1 MKHKHHIIP
10 KHAGGTDDPSNIVY
24 LTIEEHAE
32 AHKKLYKKY
41 GRWQDKV
48 AYEGLSG
55 QIESKDVIKEVYKQ
69 NGLAQVHHLHTKS
82 VKEKARQRTI
92 EVNKG
97 KVLSKEHKEKLRL
110 ARLGQK
116 HKEEDKKKIGKALSK
131 EHIIT
136 NPQGKKFVIS
146 NLNEF
151 ARKNNLDQ
159 GNLTK
164 VAQGKLNQHKGYKVS
179 YKY

>member
-10 KHAGGTDDPSNIVY
+10 KHAGGTDDSSNIVY
-24 LTIEEHAE
+24 LTVKEHAE
-32 AHKKLYKKY
+32 AHRKLYKKY
-41 GRWQDKV
+41 GRWQDKL

-55 QIESKDVIKEVYKQ
+55 QIGKEKIIKEIAKRMGKRNY
-69 NGLAQVHHLHTKS
+69 HHLHTPEAI
-82 VKEKARQRTI
+82 EKRIKRTK
-92 EVNKG
+92 EVNTGRK
-97 KVLSKEHKEKLRL
+97 LTPEHIAKTRTWGMKQTDY
-110 ARLGQK
+110 QK
-116 HKEEDKKKIGKALSK
+116 KRVAEALSK

-164 VAQGKLNQHKGYKVS
+164 VAQGKLKQHKGYKVS
-179 YKY
+179 YKYY